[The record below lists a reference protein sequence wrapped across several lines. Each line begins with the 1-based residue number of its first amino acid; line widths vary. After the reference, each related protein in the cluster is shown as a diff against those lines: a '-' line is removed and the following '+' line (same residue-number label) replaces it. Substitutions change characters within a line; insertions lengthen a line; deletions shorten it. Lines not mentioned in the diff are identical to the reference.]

1 MRTCLVWIG
10 HNGVVTKPTLILDR
24 MQFFGRLA
32 VDYQAMF
39 GVTLE
44 SLKGKAQTK
53 QRELKAM
60 EQAFKEKPKPIT
72 FVMQKNT
79 VKDLR
84 KIKKNW
90 ERKIEIAE
98 LEAR

>member
-1 MRTCLVWIG
+1 M
-10 HNGVVTKPTLILDR
+10 
-24 MQFFGRLA
+24 
-32 VDYQAMF
+32 
-39 GVTLE
+39 
-44 SLKGKAQTK
+44 SKAQTK

>member
-1 MRTCLVWIG
+1 M
-10 HNGVVTKPTLILDR
+10 
-24 MQFFGRLA
+24 
-32 VDYQAMF
+32 
-39 GVTLE
+39 
-44 SLKGKAQTK
+44 
-53 QRELKAM
+53 EL
-60 EQAFKEKPKPIT
+60 QFKEKPKPIT